1 LLKKY
6 KVYEEMPEDEKIA
19 KMLIEEDIQ
28 SGHNC
33 TKYFFELQAV
43 KRSQVACDYP
53 GQE

>member
-1 LLKKY
+1 MVQNN

-19 KMLIEEDIQ
+19 KMLIEDYIQ

-33 TKYFFELQAV
+33 TKYCFELQAV